1 MNRLFGAKPQPP
13 APPPQPPVQP
23 PKQQLPNVEF
33 DTIQKKAENKSR
45 ELSEIITGLEKEVAE
60 MYAKVKNAKG
70 SSKEMYKQR
79 CIQLLKKKKMYE
91 QQLKQYMS
99 HQNTLDQMAFTKDNI
114 KNTLEMGAV
123 MKQTVEQQKALYGQI
138 NMD

>member
-1 MNRLFGAKPQPP
+1 ML
-13 APPPQPPVQP
+13 
-23 PKQQLPNVEF
+23 KQ
-33 DTIQKKAENKSR
+33 AENKSR
-45 ELSEIITGLEKEVAE
+45 ELSEIISGLEKEVAE

-99 HQNTLDQMAFTKDNI
+99 HQNTLEQTTFTKDNI
-114 KNTLEMGAV
+114 KNTLVMGAV
-123 MKQTVEQQKALYGQI
+123 IKRTAEQQKAV
-138 NMD
+138 

>member
-1 MNRLFGAKPQPP
+1 
-13 APPPQPPVQP
+13 
-23 PKQQLPNVEF
+23 
-33 DTIQKKAENKSR
+33 
-45 ELSEIITGLEKEVAE
+45 

-79 CIQLLKKKKMYE
+79 CVQLLKKKKMYE

-123 MKQTVEQQKALYGQI
+123 MKQTVEQQKAMYGQI
-138 NMD
+138 NMDELEDMRDQMEDMKFETDYMNELMSRNYDTEVNDIDLDAEM